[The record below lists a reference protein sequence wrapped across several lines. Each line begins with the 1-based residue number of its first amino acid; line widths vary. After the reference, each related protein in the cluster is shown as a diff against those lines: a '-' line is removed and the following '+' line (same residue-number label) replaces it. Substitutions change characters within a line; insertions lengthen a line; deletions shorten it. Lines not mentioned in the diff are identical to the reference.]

1 MCHCFS
7 DLLELIGLLYSVQI
21 ETGILAATGIPGMGE
36 RDFCNPQERVAHSQ
50 NAGVIPNSRSH
61 IALSLALTVL
71 DWLSGGKLETMTTW
85 QSRVQPLVEATMRER
100 GVPGFVIAVARGIR
114 STEILVAGV
123 DGGGAALEPGSLFP
137 VASITKLAT
146 ALAVLRLAA
155 VGALTI
161 DDPLA
166 THLPDARSAGEGIT
180 LRMLLSHS
188 SGLPGD
194 LPAGAA
200 PYTAGLDWPALA
212 RACLATPLSRPSA
225 SQVTYS
231 NVGTGLLA
239 VIVERRTG
247 KRFADALADLVLDPL
262 GIEGYLGVEPP
273 LPPVHIAGD
282 FGEHTGSALEPIN
295 SPFWRS
301 LALPW
306 GGLITSVEGALRLV
320 RAFAGAPGG
329 FLPPDLLLDA
339 TRSQT
344 EGIGGGFFPP
354 LVWRDCP
361 WGLGV
366 EVRGDKSPHWTPQQ
380 ASPASFGHVG
390 STGCLAWVD
399 PDASI
404 AWVMCGAR
412 NFLSWWEVWP
422 VIGAAI
428 LG

>member
-1 MCHCFS
+1 M
-7 DLLELIGLLYSVQI
+7 EI
-21 ETGILAATGIPGMGE
+21 
-36 RDFCNPQERVAHSQ
+36 
-50 NAGVIPNSRSH
+50 
-61 IALSLALTVL
+61 
-71 DWLSGGKLETMTTW
+71 KLEMMTTW
-85 QSRVQPLVEATMRER
+85 QSRLQPVIEATMRER
-100 GVPGFVIAVARGIR
+100 GVPGFVIAVARGLR
-114 STEILVAGV
+114 PTEILVAGV
-123 DGGGAALEPGSLFP
+123 DGGGIAVEPGSLLP

-155 VGALTI
+155 AGALAL

-166 THLPDARSAGEGIT
+166 AHLPDAHSASAGIT

-194 LPAGAA
+194 LAPSAA
-200 PYTAGLDWPALA
+200 PYNAQLDWPTLA
-212 RACLATPLSRPSA
+212 RACLATPLSRPPA
-225 SQVTYS
+225 SRVTYS

-239 VIVERRTG
+239 VIVERCTG
-247 KRFADALADLVLDPL
+247 RRFVEALADLVLEPL
-262 GIEGYLGVEPP
+262 GIDGYLGVEPP
-273 LPPVHIAGD
+273 LPPLRIAGN
-282 FGEHTGSALEPIN
+282 FGEHTGTALEPIN

-306 GGLITSVEGALRLV
+306 AGLITTAEGALRLV
-320 RAFAGAPGG
+320 RAFGGVPVG
-329 FLPPDLLLDA
+329 FLPADLLADA

-344 EGIGGGFFPP
+344 DRIGGGFFPP
-354 LVWRDCP
+354 LVWRECA

-366 EVRGDKSPHWTPQQ
+366 EVRGAKAPHWTPPQ
-380 ASPASFGHVG
+380 ASPASYGHVG

-412 NFLSWWEVWP
+412 NFLGWWDSWP
-422 VIGAAI
+422 AISAAI

>member
-1 MCHCFS
+1 V
-7 DLLELIGLLYSVQI
+7 GLNGYEMEV
-21 ETGILAATGIPGMGE
+21 
-36 RDFCNPQERVAHSQ
+36 
-50 NAGVIPNSRSH
+50 
-61 IALSLALTVL
+61 
-71 DWLSGGKLETMTTW
+71 KLEIMTTW
-85 QSRVQPLVEATMRER
+85 QSRVQPVIETTMRER
-100 GVPGFVIAVARGIR
+100 GVPGFVIAVVRGIR
-114 STEILVAGV
+114 PTEILVAGV
-123 DGGGAALEPGSLFP
+123 DAGGAALEPGSLFP

-146 ALAVLRLAA
+146 ALAVLRLA
-155 VGALTI
+155 VTGALTV
-161 DDPLA
+161 DDLLA
-166 THLPDARSAGEGIT
+166 AHLPDARSASEGIT

-194 LPAGAA
+194 LVPSAA
-200 PYTAGLDWPALA
+200 PYNAQLDWPTLA
-212 RACLATPLSRPSA
+212 RACLATPLSRPPA
-225 SQVTYS
+225 SRVTYS
-231 NVGTGLLA
+231 NVGMGLLA
-239 VIVERRTG
+239 LVVERRTE
-247 KRFADALADLVLDPL
+247 KRFAEALADLVLAPL

-273 LPPVHIAGD
+273 LSPVHIAGD

-306 GGLITSVEGALRLV
+306 GGLVTTVEGALRLV

-329 FLPPDLLLDA
+329 FLPPELLAEA

-344 EGIGGGFFPP
+344 NGIGGGFFPP

-366 EVRGDKSPHWTPQQ
+366 EVRGDKSPHWTPPQ

-399 PDASI
+399 PDASM

-412 NFLSWWEVWP
+412 NFLSWWDAWP
-422 VIGAAI
+422 AIGATL